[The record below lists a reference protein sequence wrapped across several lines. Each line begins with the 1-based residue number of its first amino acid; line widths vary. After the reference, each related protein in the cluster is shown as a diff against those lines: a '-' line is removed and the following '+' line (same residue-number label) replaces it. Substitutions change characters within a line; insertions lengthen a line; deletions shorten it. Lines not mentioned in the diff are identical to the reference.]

1 MLAMLG
7 LGLASGLHCLGMCGG
22 IVTAFS
28 IRGRSPNGARLLAFN
43 AGRITT
49 YAAGGAAAG
58 AVGALGWY
66 AAGGAQALLY
76 AAANVMLIAVGLHVA
91 GVRTPL
97 LWAERLGVPL
107 WRRVQPVAARL
118 ARRTDIAGAYGAGL
132 AWGALPCGL
141 VYAALVGAAFAGSAP
156 AGAAAMLAY
165 GAGTLPWLLVVGV
178 AAARLRGVLSR
189 RPLRL
194 ALGGTVLGFGA
205 WGLAHSAEI
214 RQAIVCF

>member
-107 WRRVQPVAARL
+107 WRRVQPVAAQGARPPAAPAARAARPGARPTAAGC
-118 ARRTDIAGAYGAGL
+118 ARRRRAG
-132 AWGALPCGL
+132 P
-141 VYAALVGAAFAGSAP
+141 
-156 AGAAAMLAY
+156 
-165 GAGTLPWLLVVGV
+165 
-178 AAARLRGVLSR
+178 R
-189 RPLRL
+189 R
-194 ALGGTVLGFGA
+194 
-205 WGLAHSAEI
+205 
-214 RQAIVCF
+214 